1 MNIFISYI
9 NKNISFN
16 LDYKNIIYVKIL
28 NFNLIKIK
36 LIQRKKI
43 VQYKSHLLFYL
54 KNIKFQ

>member
-43 VQYKSHLLFYL
+43 VQYKSFYYF
-54 KNIKFQ
+54 I